1 MIAIGLIVLLTLWT
15 GVLVLRAVVT
25 LLLLI
30 ALRLGRL

>member
-15 GVLVLRAVVT
+15 GVLIARAVVT
-25 LLLLI
+25 LLLI